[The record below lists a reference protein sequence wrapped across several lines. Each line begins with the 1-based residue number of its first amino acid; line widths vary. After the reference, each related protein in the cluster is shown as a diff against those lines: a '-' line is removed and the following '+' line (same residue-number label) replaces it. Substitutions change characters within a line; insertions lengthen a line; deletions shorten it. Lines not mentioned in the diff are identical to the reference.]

1 MERQWVIPVAQCLYP
16 PDIRHKVALGMADQN
31 RNITVVDVFV
41 HQNRIT
47 SVRGSQIYQMIV
59 ILTVVVDNL
68 VRMPEFMEQLVAQ
81 NIMYLLFR
89 ILPMETVGTDQ

>member
-1 MERQWVIPVAQCLYP
+1 
-16 PDIRHKVALGMADQN
+16 MADQN

>member
-1 MERQWVIPVAQCLYP
+1 
-16 PDIRHKVALGMADQN
+16 MADQN
-31 RNITVVDVFV
+31 RNITVVDVFI
-41 HQNRIT
+41 HQNRVP

>member
-1 MERQWVIPVAQCLYP
+1 
-16 PDIRHKVALGMADQN
+16 MADQN

-47 SVRGSQIYQMIV
+47 SVRGFQIYQMIV

>member
-1 MERQWVIPVAQCLYP
+1 
-16 PDIRHKVALGMADQN
+16 MADQN
-31 RNITVVDVFV
+31 RNITVVDVLV
-41 HQNRIT
+41 HQNRVT

-68 VRMPEFMEQLVAQ
+68 VRMPKFMEQLVAQ